1 MPVFCEFLVES
12 LSGKPPKSSSSRSRN
27 YESLDINQ
35 RVRYL
40 KAINKSDEFIQGGA
54 KDDLVFSLLLSSKQV
69 NAVKTKFHQLTGLG
83 VWLKGQPRFLS
94 LGWGQLRDEI
104 FGVKLLLGHCRFNR
118 HPNALFSFFFDFPFL
133 VSSAISHF

>member
-69 NAVKTKFHQLTGLG
+69 NAVKTKSEYKARLIPSVNWSGSLTQRSTAVLVPG
-83 VWLKGQPRFLS
+83 VRATQRRNLW
-94 LGWGQLRDEI
+94 
-104 FGVKLLLGHCRFNR
+104 C
-118 HPNALFSFFFDFPFL
+118 
-133 VSSAISHF
+133 